1 MNEFV
6 EAASIQEGM
15 TDDGSRE
22 KYVDVKSVGQFT
34 EKKIESLAHHF
45 KIHEDIGKHW
55 SFEKIRQV
63 LAMHIERCEPFVFY
77 DKGGPVEGWSYFL
90 RNSGRQVPR
99 QFSKTQGALYQ
110 YLTYDLGVFPI
121 ATVLEKKRKRATV
134 DSPSEQIN
142 ASPKNACPKNASPK
156 NASPKMTTA
165 RETHLLTLL
174 HLERAEKDRR
184 GMIIDELRSELAK
197 KDARHLSDLVCLTN
211 FIMSWRR

>member
-1 MNEFV
+1 
-6 EAASIQEGM
+6 
-15 TDDGSRE
+15 
-22 KYVDVKSVGQFT
+22 
-34 EKKIESLAHHF
+34 
-45 KIHEDIGKHW
+45 
-55 SFEKIRQV
+55 
-63 LAMHIERCEPFVFY
+63 VFY

-142 ASPKNACPKNASPK
+142 TSPKNACPK
-156 NASPKMTTA
+156 MTTT

-174 HLERAEKDRR
+174 HLERMEKDRR
-184 GMIIDELRSELAK
+184 GTIIDELRSELAK